1 MTDLPRKKLDRRF
14 CVAPMMEWT
23 DKHCRYLMRLL
34 SRNAVLYTEMVTTGA
49 LLFGDQQRF
58 LSFNQEEHPVALQLG
73 GSDPEALAQ
82 CANIADN
89 WGYDEVNLNCGC
101 PSDRVQ
107 NGMIGAILMAHPE
120 RVRDCIQAMQASCS
134 IPVTVKHRI
143 GIDDMEDFD
152 GLCHFVDHIA
162 AVGCK
167 TFIVHA
173 RKAWLQGLSP
183 KENREIPPLN
193 YELVHRLK
201 KTFPDVEII
210 INGGIKTIEACQSQL
225 EAVDGVMV
233 GREAYHNP
241 YMLSEVDGSIY
252 QAGSEEPV
260 SREQVLR
267 EYIAY
272 CDRILDTPTPE
283 NSRTRLHHLTKPLL
297 GLFQGMPGGRKF
309 RSVISQKAHLK
320 TSTTQ
325 VIWEAYD
332 EVIKANSYRLSGFAS
347 NE

>member
-1 MTDLPRKKLDRRF
+1 MIDLERKVVDRRF

-34 SRNAVLYTEMVTTGA
+34 SQNAVLYTEMVTTGA
-49 LLFGDQQRF
+49 ILFGDKARF
-58 LSFNQEEHPVALQLG
+58 LNFNQEEHPVALQLG

-82 CANIADN
+82 CATIAEQ

-143 GIDDMEDFD
+143 GIDDMEDFE
-152 GLCHFVDHIA
+152 GLCRFVECIA
-162 AVGCK
+162 ETGCK

-201 KTFPDVEII
+201 QTFPELEII
-210 INGGIKTIEACQSQL
+210 INGGIKTIDECKTQL
-225 EAVDGVMV
+225 NAVDGVMV

-241 YMLSEVDGSIY
+241 FMLAEVDQALYQSEVNPSIDRK
-252 QAGSEEPV
+252 S
-260 SREQVLR
+260 VLD
-267 EYIAY
+267 EYVNY
-272 CDRILDTPTPE
+272 CERILNSMNEE
-283 NSRTRLHHLTKPLL
+283 NRRTRLHHLTKPLL
-297 GLFQGMPGGRKF
+297 GVFQGMPGGRKF
-309 RSVISQKAHLK
+309 RSVISQYAHRK
-320 TSTTQ
+320 DATTQ
-325 VIWEAYD
+325 VIWDAYE
-332 EVIKANSYRLSGFAS
+332 EVEKASSFRMSANG
-347 NE
+347 